1 MSFPAIVAA
10 GDRRASSAVHGESKV
25 YLEVAGRPLVAHV
38 VSVLQQVPEIS
49 EVWVVGDHERLS
61 AVFAREDLLEERVKP
76 LHLVS
81 QFRSL
86 YENGWETY
94 RRLLPGAGPEGRD
107 PGPADLDMPVLFLSA
122 DLAFATPQ
130 EISEFLRRSL
140 VIGCDYAVGLATEE
154 AMREFA
160 PPAPGE
166 PGIRMAL
173 FNVREGRFRQSNLHL
188 IRPAR
193 IGSRHYVEDLYE
205 HRHQKEFGQIVGLAW
220 RLLRNERGGFVVL
233 WYYGLMHLAGILD
246 RWGWRGL
253 SDVVRRWIPIARIE
267 RGCGSL
273 LQASYHFVPTEAGGC
288 AIDVDNDHD
297 YDVVR
302 LRYEDWSKSQR
313 DRAERL
319 YGPVALPAGPSGS
332 DR

>member
-1 MSFPAIVAA
+1 MSLPAIVAA

-25 YLEVAGRPLVAHV
+25 FLDVAGRPLVAHV

-107 PGPADLDMPVLFLSA
+107 PGPADRDLPVLFLSA
-122 DLAFATPQ
+122 DLPFATPQ
-130 EISEFLRRSL
+130 EISEFIRRSL
-140 VIGCDYAVGLATEE
+140 DVGCDYAVGLVTEE
-154 AMREFA
+154 AMRDFA
-160 PPAPGE
+160 PPARGE
-166 PGIRMAL
+166 PGIR
-173 FNVREGRFRQSNLHL
+173 
-188 IRPAR
+188 
-193 IGSRHYVEDLYE
+193 
-205 HRHQKEFGQIVGLAW
+205 QKEFGQIIGLAW

-233 WYYGLMHLAGILD
+233 WYYGLMHLAGIAD

-273 LQASYHFVPTEAGGC
+273 LQASYRFIATEAGGC

-297 YDVVR
+297 YDVVK
-302 LRYEDWSKSQR
+302 LRYEDWIKSQR
-313 DRAERL
+313 ERAERL
-319 YGPVALPAGPSGS
+319 YGPLALPTGSVRSGG
-332 DR
+332 